1 MFLSDVTKNLN
12 WEILTRNLVT
22 FKRWDRVKDQKI
34 MRVL

>member
-12 WEILTRNLVT
+12 WEISTRNLVT